1 MQSLIKFI
9 FLITFS
15 LSFAQNNEQ
24 KTDSIGTDIL
34 NASYVVFNNVL
45 IKKNNSETLSYENI
59 SLGEVSSVDIINS
72 QEIVLFYDD
81 FNTVIVLDNQLNLI
95 QTVLF
100 QNTISFAKKGIANT
114 LWIFNTDENKLEL
127 YDYKSQKIT
136 LSSQVITDF
145 EPQQME
151 SSFNFVKLIGKE
163 KTLIFNQY
171 LNLTDTII
179 HQKND

>member
-1 MQSLIKFI
+1 MQSLIKFL

-24 KTDSIGTDIL
+24 KTDSIGDDVL
-34 NASYVVFNNVL
+34 GASYVIFNNVL
-45 IKKNNSETLSYENI
+45 IKKNSTETLSYENI
-59 SLGEVSSVDIINS
+59 ALGEISSVDIINS
-72 QEIVLFYDD
+72 QEIVLFYHD
-81 FNTVIVLDNQLNLI
+81 FNTAIILDNQLNLI
-95 QTVLF
+95 QTVPF
-100 QNTISFAKKGIANT
+100 QNTVLFVKKGIANT

-136 LSSQVITDF
+136 LYSQVITNF

-163 KTLIFNQY
+163 KTLVFNQY
-171 LNLTDTII
+171 LNLTETII
-179 HQKND
+179 HQKK

>member
-1 MQSLIKFI
+1 MQSLLKFL

-15 LSFAQNNEQ
+15 LSFAQNSEQ
-24 KTDSIGTDIL
+24 KIDSIGVDIL
-34 NASYVVFNNVL
+34 DASYVVFNNVL
-45 IKKNNSETLSYENI
+45 IKNSNNKTLSYENI

-72 QEIVLFYDD
+72 QEIVLFYQD
-81 FNTVIVLDNQLNLI
+81 FNTVIILDNQLNLI
-95 QTVLF
+95 QTISF
-100 QNTISFAKKGIANT
+100 QKTISFAKKGIANT

-127 YDYKSQKIT
+127 YDYKSKKTT
-136 LSSQVITDF
+136 LSSQIITDF

-163 KTLIFNQY
+163 KTLVFNQY
-171 LNLTDTII
+171 LNLIETII